1 MNEQINRREMLRYST
16 GGLAALGLA
25 SLTLR
30 AGAQATPTSGHVGAY
45 GDYLRKRGEAVDLP
59 PAAKSGTD
67 EKAGPAQ
74 WAATEDNILGPFYRD
89 GAPFRGK
96 VTPPLEPGHVLLI
109 TGRVWGLDTR
119 KPIGGAV
126 IDLWQANEQGR
137 YNNDDPN
144 NPPAEGVFINRCR
157 IITDSSGG
165 YEYETIHP
173 GAYKT
178 GPEKWRPPHVH
189 YLIRA
194 RGYST
199 LVTQLY
205 FEGDAHQKED
215 EFIKPSLI
223 IPLRER
229 RRGDM
234 TWRNGVFDIV
244 LQKA

>member
-1 MNEQINRREMLRYST
+1 MSTRIGRREMLRRSA
-16 GGLAALGLA
+16 GGMAALGLT

-30 AGAQATPTSGHVGAY
+30 ADAQATPSSGTVGAY
-45 GDYLRKRGEAVDLP
+45 GDYLRKRGETVDVP
-59 PAAKSGTD
+59 PAAHVGVDS
-67 EKAGPAQ
+67 KAGPAN
-74 WAATEDNILGPFYRD
+74 WVATEDNILGPFYRE
-89 GAPFRGK
+89 GSPFRGK

-119 KPIGGAV
+119 KPLANTV

-137 YNNDDPN
+137 YDNDDPH

-157 IITDSSGG
+157 IITDATGT

-178 GPEKWRPPHVH
+178 GPETWRPPHVH

-194 RGYST
+194 RGYAT

-205 FEGDAHQKED
+205 FEGDPHQKED
-215 EFIKPSLI
+215 EFIKASLI
-223 IPLRER
+223 IPLKEQG
-229 RRGDM
+229 RGDASWK
-234 TWRNGVFDIV
+234 TGVFDIV